1 MYDWSRFFRVNRKIE
16 KDSNYL
22 LRVSFFVFYLLHA
35 NYVKNNLYI
44 HLSFV
49 WCMRERMRKK
59 LDPGRPILESDLI
72 GSNRIP
78 SNPVVFRRNPGYGF
92 PSDLYCRKN
101 PWDPT
106 DGLRRFPS
114 AGNYRILLLH
124 PTEPSSRIKN
134 FRFLVRIRISFGF
147 LQESKSTKI
156 GFFIL
161 TRMSFRFSEIK
172 NPKLNYIHIWADSF

>member
-1 MYDWSRFFRVNRKIE
+1 MMHERTNE
-16 KDSNYL
+16 KETRPRTSNPRLKSY
-22 LRVSFFVFYLLHA
+22 
-35 NYVKNNLYI
+35 
-44 HLSFV
+44 
-49 WCMRERMRKK
+49 
-59 LDPGRPILESDLI
+59 
-72 GSNRIP
+72 RIP
-78 SNPVVFRRNPGYGF
+78 SNPVVFRWNLGYGF

-124 PTEPSSRIKN
+124 PTKSASRIKK

-156 GFFIL
+156 GSFIL
-161 TRMSFRFSEIK
+161 MKISFRFSEIK
-172 NPKLNYIHIWADSF
+172 NPKLHFSYRYEDFVLDFSWFKI